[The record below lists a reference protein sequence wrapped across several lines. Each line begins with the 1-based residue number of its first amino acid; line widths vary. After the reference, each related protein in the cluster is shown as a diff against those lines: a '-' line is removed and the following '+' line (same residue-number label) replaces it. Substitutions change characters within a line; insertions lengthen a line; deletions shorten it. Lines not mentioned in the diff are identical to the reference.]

1 MGEQNRQ
8 KLNRL
13 LAELG
18 DADLVSARWLRSH
31 GYSTALVAGYVK
43 SGWLR
48 SPARGV
54 YMATAGAATW
64 EGALHSLQQREQL
77 RLHAGSRF
85 ALALHGHEH
94 YLRLQ
99 GVREA
104 VLYGPDRLPGWASTL
119 TLDVRFL
126 HGGLGPFPPTEVA
139 LSANT
144 SDEQLRA
151 QGLQRLEVSSTTDW
165 VVVANAERAMLE
177 LCHAARDGSDVH
189 EAHATMQGMSGLRP
203 SEISGLLRQCQS
215 IKAKRL
221 FLALA
226 DRANHAWLAHLDMD
240 GVDLGRGKRAL
251 VPGGRLDARYQIT
264 LPADLESS
272 LG

>member
-1 MGEQNRQ
+1 MATQNRR
-8 KLNRL
+8 KLNHL

-18 DADLVSARWLRSH
+18 DADFVSARWLRGH
-31 GYSTALVAGYVK
+31 GYSTALVAGYVRR
-43 SGWLR
+43 GWLY
-48 SPARGV
+48 SPVRGV
-54 YMATAGAATW
+54 YMAAAGVPSW

-77 RLHAGSRF
+77 RLHVGARF

-94 YLRLQ
+94 YLRMR

-104 VLYGPDRLPGWASTL
+104 TLYGPDRLPGWAANL
-119 TLDVRFL
+119 ALDVRFM
-126 HGGLGPFPPTEVA
+126 HGGVGPFPPAGFTFS
-139 LSANT
+139 SAT
-144 SDEQLRA
+144 PDEQLLME
-151 QGLQRLEVSSTTDW
+151 GLQRLVVSSTTDW
-165 VVVANAERAMLE
+165 IVAASPERAMLE
-177 LCHAARDGSDVH
+177 LCHAARDAADVH

-203 SEISGLLRQCQS
+203 SDMSGLLRRCTS

-226 DRANHAWLAHLDMD
+226 HRANHAWLKRLDTNS
-240 GVDLGRGKRAL
+240 VDLGRGKRAFF
-251 VPGGRLDARYQIT
+251 PGGRLDARYQIT